1 MIKFPESKPKRKS
14 DETECSLKAAVN
26 AGMVA
31 LGQRY
36 MIEGNPVTC
45 VDIDGNKYIFSMDEI
60 FKCAPHKEIPSI
72 LRQIYETGKIGDK
85 EVLPVSMMKDI
96 DFLFVP
102 CERQIFGQNK
112 YGDEKKELGIKQFE
126 WYKRGNV
133 VRVKGYR
140 GKDNSYWKDG
150 ETCSWWLAA
159 VHSGNSAACCFVYYD
174 GGAGNTYASATSI
187 GVPVFF
193 QITKETEK
201 SLITNLI
208 FKNKMI

>member
-1 MIKFPESKPKRKS
+1 MIKFPESKPRRES
-14 DETECSLKAAVN
+14 DGMECSLKAAVN

-102 CERQIFGQNK
+102 CERQVFGQNK

-126 WYKRGNV
+126 WYKRGDV

-140 GKDNSYWKDG
+140 GKDNSYWEDG
-150 ETCSWWLAA
+150 ETCHWWLAT
-159 VHSGNSAACCFVYYD
+159 VRSGNSTTCCFVNYNGYAFNS
-174 GGAGNTYASATSI
+174 GASYTGI
-187 GVPVFF
+187 GVPVFL

-201 SLITNLI
+201 EPDYE
-208 FKNKMI
+208 FDF

>member
-1 MIKFPESKPKRKS
+1 MIKYPESKPKRES
-14 DETECSLKAAVN
+14 DGTECSLKAAVN

-45 VDIDGNKYIFSMDEI
+45 VDIDGDKYIFSMDEI

-72 LRQIYETGKIGDK
+72 LKQVYETGKIGDK

-102 CERQIFGQNK
+102 TEFQVFGRNP
-112 YGDEKKELGIKQFE
+112 YGKKEEGVKQFE
-126 WYKRGNV
+126 WYKRGDL

-140 GKDNSYWKDG
+140 GKDSRDWEDG
-150 ETCSWWLAA
+150 ETCYWWLST
-159 VHSGNSAACCFVYYD
+159 VSSGNSTNCCYVSYS
-174 GGAGNTYASATSI
+174 GLASHNSASNTYI
-187 GVPVFF
+187 GVPVFL
-193 QITKETEK
+193 QITRESE
-201 SLITNLI
+201 SGGEE
-208 FKNKMI
+208 FEF

>member
-36 MIEGNPVTC
+36 IIEGNPVTC

-102 CERQIFGQNK
+102 CECQVFGQNK

-126 WYKRGNV
+126 WYKRGDV

-140 GKDNSYWKDG
+140 GKDTSYWEDS
-150 ETCSWWLAA
+150 ETCGWWLAT
-159 VHSGNSAACCFVYYD
+159 VYSDNSALCCAVSSY
-174 GGAGNTYASATSI
+174 GRTGNYFASRTNI
-187 GVPVFF
+187 GVPVFL

-201 SLITNLI
+201 EPNYE
-208 FKNKMI
+208 FDF

>member
-36 MIEGNPVTC
+36 IIEGNPVTC

-102 CERQIFGQNK
+102 CECQVFGQNK
-112 YGDEKKELGIKQFE
+112 YGYEKKELGIKQFE
-126 WYKRGNV
+126 WYKRGDV

-140 GKDNSYWKDG
+140 GKDTSYWEDS
-150 ETCSWWLAA
+150 ETCGWWLAT
-159 VHSGNSAACCFVYYD
+159 VYSDNSALCCAVSSY
-174 GGAGNTYASATSI
+174 GRTGNYFASRTNI
-187 GVPVFF
+187 GVPVFL

-201 SLITNLI
+201 EPNYE
-208 FKNKMI
+208 FDF

>member
-26 AGMVA
+26 AGIVA

-36 MIEGNPVTC
+36 IIEGNPVTC

-72 LRQIYETGKIGDK
+72 LRQIYETGKIDDK
-85 EVLPVSMMKDI
+85 EILPVSMMKDI

-102 CERQIFGQNK
+102 CERQVFGQNK

-126 WYKRGNV
+126 WYKRGDV

-140 GKDNSYWKDG
+140 GKDTSYWEDS
-150 ETCSWWLAA
+150 ETCGWWLAT
-159 VHSGNSAACCFVYYD
+159 VYSDNSALCCAVSSY
-174 GGAGNTYASATSI
+174 GRTGNYFASRTNI
-187 GVPVFF
+187 GVPVFL

-201 SLITNLI
+201 EPNYE
-208 FKNKMI
+208 FDF

>member
-36 MIEGNPVTC
+36 IIEGNPVTC
-45 VDIDGNKYIFSMDEI
+45 VDIDGNKYIFSMDEV
-60 FKCAPHKEIPSI
+60 FKCAPHKEISSI
-72 LRQIYETGKIGDK
+72 LKQIYETGKIDDK

-102 CERQIFGQNK
+102 CERQVFGQNK

-126 WYKRGNV
+126 WYKRGDV

-140 GKDNSYWKDG
+140 GKDNSYWEDG
-150 ETCSWWLAA
+150 ETCDWWLAT
-159 VHSGNSAACCFVYYD
+159 VGSGNSTNCCRVYYS
-174 GGAGNTYASATSI
+174 GHAHGNLASDTYI
-187 GVPVFF
+187 GVPVFL

-201 SLITNLI
+201 EPDYE
-208 FKNKMI
+208 FDF